1 MLKFVILEKLRS
13 WGSKTFK
20 KLTNIYK
27 ISINSKLKKIKMM
40 KKSKIYRY
48 KFMEKEMNLK
58 TVTNSTEIQ
67 CSKIFKDSHN

>member
-1 MLKFVILEKLRS
+1 VILEKLRS